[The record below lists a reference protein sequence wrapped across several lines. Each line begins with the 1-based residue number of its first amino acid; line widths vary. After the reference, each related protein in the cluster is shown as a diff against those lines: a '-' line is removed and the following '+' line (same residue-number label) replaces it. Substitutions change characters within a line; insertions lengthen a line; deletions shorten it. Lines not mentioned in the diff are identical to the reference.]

1 MLVCKYFYFSLNPN
15 IEFLVIHFIHVAE
28 HILNTNTFQ
37 AKVQFE
43 MKLFRFI
50 AEIFLDGNYIST

>member
-28 HILNTNTFQ
+28 HILSTNTFQ

-50 AEIFLDGNYIST
+50 AEIF